1 MIYVVSD
8 LHGYPHEKFL
18 ALLDKAGFGKDD
30 FLYILGDVVDRNGD
44 GGVETLNWLMYQTNV
59 QLILG
64 NHEAMLLACSFV
76 FDEITED
83 SIESL
88 TAEKIDMLTRYQLD
102 GGDITLKAMQK
113 LPKETQQDI
122 LDYLRDCPLYETVN
136 AGGKDFI
143 LVHAGL
149 GNFDP
154 NKQIEDYTTEELLW
168 SWPELT
174 DIYYKDK
181 ITVFGH
187 TPTFS
192 FGDEYEG
199 KIIKTDTWIDID
211 VGAGFGREP
220 VMVRLEDMREYSLHI
235 LAGRKNDI

>member
-1 MIYVVSD
+1 MIYVISD
-8 LHGYPHEKFL
+8 LHGYPHDKFL
-18 ALLDKAGFGKDD
+18 ALLDKAGFGKND

-44 GGVETLNWLMYQTNV
+44 GGVETLNWLMYQTNA

-83 SIESL
+83 SIDSL
-88 TAEKIDMLTRYQLD
+88 TAEKIDMLSRYQLD

-136 AGGKDFI
+136 AGGKNFI

-149 GNFDP
+149 DNFDP
-154 NKQIEDYTTEELLW
+154 EKRIEDYTTEKLLW
-168 SWPELT
+168 AWPELT
-174 DIYYKDK
+174 DVYYKDK
-181 ITVFGH
+181 MTIFGH

-199 KIIKTDTWIDID
+199 KIIQTGTWIDID

-220 VMVRLEDMREYSLHI
+220 VLVRLDDMREYNGS
-235 LAGRKNDI
+235 

>member
-1 MIYVVSD
+1 
-8 LHGYPHEKFL
+8 
-18 ALLDKAGFGKDD
+18 
-30 FLYILGDVVDRNGD
+30 
-44 GGVETLNWLMYQTNV
+44 
-59 QLILG
+59 
-64 NHEAMLLACSFV
+64 
-76 FDEITED
+76 
-83 SIESL
+83 
-88 TAEKIDMLTRYQLD
+88 
-102 GGDITLKAMQK
+102 MQK

-174 DIYYKDK
+174 DVYYKDK
-181 ITVFGH
+181 MTVFGH

-199 KIIKTDTWIDID
+199 KIIKTNTWIDID

-220 VMVRLEDMREYSLHI
+220 VMLRLENMEEITL
-235 LAGRKNDI
+235 

>member
-18 ALLDKAGFGKDD
+18 ALLAKADFGNDD
-30 FLYILGDVVDRNGD
+30 FLYILGDIVDRNGD

-102 GGDITLKAMQK
+102 GGNITLKAMQK

-192 FGDEYEG
+192 FVDEYEG
-199 KIIKTDTWIDID
+199 KIIKTNTWIDID

-220 VMVRLEDMREYSLHI
+220 VMVRLEDMREISM
-235 LAGRKNDI
+235 

>member
-1 MIYVVSD
+1 MIYVISD

-18 ALLDKAGFGKDD
+18 TLLDKAGFGKDD

-64 NHEAMLLACSFV
+64 NHEAMLFACSFV

-154 NKQIEDYTTEELLW
+154 NKQIEDYTTEEILW

-174 DIYYKDK
+174 DVYYKDK
-181 ITVFGH
+181 MTVFGH

-199 KIIKTDTWIDID
+199 KIIKTNTWIGID

-220 VMVRLEDMREYSLHI
+220 VLVRLEDMREISM
-235 LAGRKNDI
+235 

>member
-18 ALLDKAGFGKDD
+18 ALLDKAGFSKDD

-174 DIYYKDK
+174 DVYYKDK
-181 ITVFGH
+181 MTVFGH

-220 VMVRLEDMREYSLHI
+220 VMVRLEDMREYSM
-235 LAGRKNDI
+235 

>member
-1 MIYVVSD
+1 MIYVISD

-64 NHEAMLLACSFV
+64 NHEAMLLACSYV

-174 DIYYKDK
+174 DVYYKDK
-181 ITVFGH
+181 MTVFGH

-199 KIIKTDTWIDID
+199 KIIKTNTWIDID

-220 VMVRLEDMREYSLHI
+220 VLVRLEDMREYSL
-235 LAGRKNDI
+235 N

>member
-1 MIYVVSD
+1 MIYVISD

-122 LDYLRDCPLYETVN
+122 LDYLRDYPLYETVN

-174 DIYYKDK
+174 DVYYKDK
-181 ITVFGH
+181 MTVFGH

-199 KIIKTDTWIDID
+199 KIIKTDTWINID

-220 VMVRLEDMREYSLHI
+220 VLVRLEDMREI
-235 LAGRKNDI
+235 NM